1 MSFVGMSCGYIGNA
15 TTGLD
20 ATLGIVSENLPRLTD
35 GNDNEDDAMLLKV
48 GIV

>member
-1 MSFVGMSCGYIGNA
+1 MSCGYIGNA

-20 ATLGIVSENLPRLTD
+20 ATLGIVSGNLPRLMG
-35 GNDNEDDAMLLKV
+35 GNDDEDDTMLLKV